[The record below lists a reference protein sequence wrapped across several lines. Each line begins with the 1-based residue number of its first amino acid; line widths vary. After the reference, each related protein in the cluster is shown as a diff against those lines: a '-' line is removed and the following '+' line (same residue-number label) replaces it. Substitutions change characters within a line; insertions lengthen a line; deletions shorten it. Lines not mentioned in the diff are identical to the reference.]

1 MPVCTLRTKP
11 SQTRRA
17 LVVDDS
23 QIAQHVL
30 ARLLD
35 RAGFDV
41 EVAESA
47 ETALSALGNE
57 LPDVVFMDHILPGID
72 GLEAVRSLRAQ
83 ARTHDLPVIMYTSQE
98 GSEFAA
104 RAMLAGAD
112 GVFSKSGPRKHLY
125 PILLKLGL
133 ISATET
139 PQSNDENDVP
149 IRGNSGRLA
158 NTRLGAEPPAPGA
171 VAAAINPMIRAE
183 SEKLRHDLLAEFAIL
198 ERYEERMRRD
208 LFDRV
213 NKLMRASSERIDG
226 IFTNYRRNERGRTNS
241 GIRLTQGLAA
251 AALIASLTAIWLI
264 SSVNEMQQQV
274 TEQDRAMLTAV
285 SRQAGILA
293 DVRTNLAYMV
303 SPPPAEA
310 GLTTLESRSALPQT
324 ASPPVNSANSSNSAN
339 SANAATALVREL
351 QTMGI
356 FGRIRVETESGGSFC
371 VSSRNERF
379 ALEPGSL
386 SLQQCERVPA
396 DFAMASL

>member
-1 MPVCTLRTKP
+1 MPVCTLRTKL
-11 SQTRRA
+11 SQRRRA

-30 ARLLD
+30 ARLLEQ
-35 RAGFDV
+35 AGFDV

-83 ARTHDLPVIMYTSQE
+83 ARTHDLPLVMYTSQE

-112 GVFSKSGPRKHLY
+112 GVFLKSGPRKNLHS
-125 PILLKLGL
+125 ILFKLGL
-133 ISATET
+133 ISTMEA
-139 PQSNDENDVP
+139 PQSNSEDEVP

-158 NTRLGAEPPAPGA
+158 KPLVGAEPPRPAA
-171 VAAAINPMIRAE
+171 VAAAINPVIRAE

-213 NKLMRASSERIDG
+213 NTLMRASSERIDR
-226 IFTNYRRNERGRTNS
+226 IFTKYRHDERGRTNP
-241 GIRLTQGLAA
+241 GARLTQGLAA

-293 DVRTNLAYMV
+293 DVRMHLANMV
-303 SPPPAEA
+303 SPTPAEVGSTA
-310 GLTTLESRSALPQT
+310 LESRYAPPQT
-324 ASPPVNSANSSNSAN
+324 ASRPVN
-339 SANAATALVREL
+339 SANAATVLVREL
-351 QTMGI
+351 QSMGI

-371 VSSRNERF
+371 VSSRKERF
-379 ALEPGSL
+379 ELEPGSL